1 MNPYFVVAAFN
12 QEPIIQYIK
21 DYLAPVDI
29 FSLREVVKRCKL
41 LGVCYNVLTRP
52 FLKERVDKALSKKIK
67 CLDVFI
73 AGMKKTKTMIS
84 GGFMVAVIMG
94 TEWKDTDI
102 DMYTNNKLAC
112 LEFSF
117 NADDAEERRDHSD
130 ALAYSGVLSTYL
142 GEIMDC
148 WAPGTKMYPNGS
160 REDIDTLGG
169 EDFAYTMANVN
180 SEYMNQIVGNTFGTK

>member
-1 MNPYFVVAAFN
+1 MSERLVIAALN
-12 QEPIIQYIK
+12 QEPVIQFIK
-21 DYLAPVDI
+21 DVLAPVDI
-29 FSLREVVKRCKL
+29 FSLREAIKRCKL
-41 LGVCYNVLTRP
+41 LAVCYNVLARP

-94 TEWKDTDI
+94 TEWKDTDTDI

-169 EDFAYTMANVN
+169 GRFRLYH
-180 SEYMNQIVGNTFGTK
+180 GKR